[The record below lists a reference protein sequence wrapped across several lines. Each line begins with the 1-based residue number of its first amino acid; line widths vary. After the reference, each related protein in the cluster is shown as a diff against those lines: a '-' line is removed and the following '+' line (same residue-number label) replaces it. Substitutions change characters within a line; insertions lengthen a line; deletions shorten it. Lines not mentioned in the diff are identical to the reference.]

1 MLQRHLPED
10 LKLAIAKQIENNLFA
25 KVHSLEIES
34 CQRKAHISSTQVP
47 FLSEM
52 HDMGEICNMF
62 SAESSVEYLQDLFTI
77 SFTYSNTKVRLC
89 TL

>member
-1 MLQRHLPED
+1 MLQRHLPKD

-34 CQRKAHISSTQVP
+34 YQRKAHISSTQVP

-52 HDMGEICNMF
+52 HDMGEIRTMF
-62 SAESSVEYLQDLFTI
+62 SAESSVEYWQDFFAMRFTH
-77 SFTYSNTKVRLC
+77 
-89 TL
+89 